1 MLFRSGATFAR
12 GVVLQLILITG
23 SVPAQPHATHR
34 VELGRRHQP
43 AAGGNTLTL
52 PLLRINEVVT
62 DPQHDWDDSAGGNGT
77 PFDAVPGNGAI
88 SATDEWVEL
97 FNAGDTPV
105 DLTASSGWTLEF
117 LDTTPEVLNFANPGS
132 TVRLVFSQGGN
143 PSFFQSGEY
152 LVIGNPPGNL
162 NNDIYLTLKNS
173 GGEIVDDVEL
183 GDDTE
188 GDGAGDGA
196 PDGGPGGGDATSA
209 ADEAIA
215 RLPNGHDTGD
225 DVADFVQQTATIGAT
240 NAGEVCV
247 TFDFAIA
254 AGAWYLVS
262 LPVIPAATQVSALF
276 PTAVAAFEWVYSAQA
291 YQPADTLAPAKA
303 YWLLLAGPATVEV
316 CGQPLENY
324 TKSYAA
330 AGWDLIGGTLQP
342 APVTDDPAG
351 SIAAMFGWQAAGQ
364 SYEMI
369 DPLQTEPTHGFWIL
383 VSQTPSSVTV
393 GPAGGGSARWSSRN

>member
-1 MLFRSGATFAR
+1 MLFRSEATFAR
-12 GVVLQLILITG
+12 CVVLQLSLFTG
-23 SVPAQPHATHR
+23 SLSAQPHAAHR

-43 AAGGNTLTL
+43 AASGHTRTL

-62 DPQHDWDDSAGGNGT
+62 DPQQDWDDSAGGNGS

-105 DLTASSGWTLEF
+105 DLTESSGWTIEF
-117 LDTTPEVLNFANPGS
+117 VDTTPEILNFANPGS
-132 TVRLVFSQGGN
+132 AVRLVFSQGGN

-162 NNDIYLTLKNS
+162 NNDVYLILKNS

-183 GDDTE
+183 GDDAE

-196 PDGGPGGGDATSA
+196 PDGGAGGGDATSA

-215 RLPNGHDTGD
+215 RLPNGHDTDD
-225 DVADFVQQTATIGAT
+225 DVADFVQQPATIGAT

-247 TFDFAIA
+247 TFDFPVSG
-254 AGAWYLVS
+254 GAWYLIS

-276 PTAVAAFEWVYSAQA
+276 PTAVTAFEWVYAAQS
-291 YQPADTLAPAKA
+291 YQLADTLAPAKA
-303 YWLLLAGPATVEV
+303 YWLLMAEPATVEV
-316 CGQPLENY
+316 CGQALETY

-330 AGWDLIGGTLQP
+330 TGWDLIGATLQP
-342 APVTDDPAG
+342 APVTDAPAG

-369 DPLQTEPTHGFWIL
+369 DPLQAEPTHGYWIL
-383 VSQTPSSVTV
+383 VSQAPSSVTV
-393 GPAGGGSARWSSRN
+393 GPAGGGSARRSSRN